1 MFCLRNTSFA
11 VVELFLACFNFRCR
25 DNDTLPQQ
33 HSFKVRWV
41 AEKKRE
47 GREIMLGVAGCC
59 HGKGQTRGTITGGR
73 WGGGGRRSLR
83 PAIDSGDVRVC
94 LLSTLPAPAREGG
107 RGRPRHPSLTTQ
119 KVAPSLRLPSPFSR
133 HHCKCLGRRHRLTQ
147 GQQLVADLSLSLSH
161 THTHARARTQDTMKS

>member
-1 MFCLRNTSFA
+1 MNVLFTQHQFCSCRT
-11 VVELFLACFNFRCR
+11 FLACFNFRCR

-33 HSFKVRWV
+33 HSFKERWV
-41 AEKKRE
+41 VEKKRE

-107 RGRPRHPSLTTQ
+107 QGRPRHPSLTTQ
-119 KVAPSLRLPSPFSR
+119 KVAPSLRLPPPSVVTTVNAWAEGTVS
-133 HHCKCLGRRHRLTQ
+133 HR
-147 GQQLVADLSLSLSH
+147 DSSWWPISLSLSLSFI
-161 THTHARARTQDTMKS
+161 HTHARTHAHRTQ